1 MKLSK
6 PILLKSF
13 FQSFKDE
20 RGYLN
25 ELSLSKILD
34 AENLKSFEPRYQLV
48 SFTKN
53 SGTFRGFH
61 FQKPP
66 SQQIK
71 ILALHQGSI
80 LDIVFPFDDLKKE
93 NIQQFNLIAG
103 DILIIPD
110 NFAHG
115 FYTKSSDVLIQYTLN
130 KDFVSADYRGFY
142 GGKFIKKITKNDNV
156 LISPKDLSLQE
167 IEIFS

>member
-66 SQQIK
+66 RP
-71 ILALHQGSI
+71 
-80 LDIVFPFDDLKKE
+80 VC
-93 NIQQFNLIAG
+93 
-103 DILIIPD
+103 
-110 NFAHG
+110 
-115 FYTKSSDVLIQYTLN
+115 T
-130 KDFVSADYRGFY
+130 KDF
-142 GGKFIKKITKNDNV
+142 
-156 LISPKDLSLQE
+156 
-167 IEIFS
+167 